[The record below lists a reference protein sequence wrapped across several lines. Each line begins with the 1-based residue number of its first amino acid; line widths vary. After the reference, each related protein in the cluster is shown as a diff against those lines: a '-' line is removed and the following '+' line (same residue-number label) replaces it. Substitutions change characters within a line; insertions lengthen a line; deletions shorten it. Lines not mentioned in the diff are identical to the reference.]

1 MQKGFNQV
9 ILIGNLASDPEIRE
23 VKEGNKAVTLNVVT
37 SETWKDRESG
47 EIRENPQFHRVVG
60 FGSTANF
67 ASYLKKGQPVQIV
80 GMLTHRKYTNN
91 EGKDV
96 YITEVLINP
105 MNGGQLQGIGGRRD
119 GDQGAAQQQTAA
131 PKEAPSQPSQP
142 TQQNSAPEP
151 QAAAPQQQT
160 APPVDDDDDDIPF

>member
-23 VKEGNKAVTLNVVT
+23 IKEGNKAVTLSVVT
-37 SETWKDRESG
+37 SETWKDKETG
-47 EIRENPQFHRVVG
+47 EIKENPQFHRVVG
-60 FGSTANF
+60 FGSTATF
-67 ASYLKKGQPVQIV
+67 ASYLKKGQPVQVV

-96 YITEVLINP
+96 YITEVMINP
-105 MNGGQLQGIGGRRD
+105 MSGGQLQGIGGRRD
-119 GDQGAAQQQTAA
+119 GEQAAA
-131 PKEAPSQPSQP
+131 PSKAAPSQPAKPQ
-142 TQQNSAPEP
+142 SAPEP
-151 QAAAPQQQT
+151 QQAAPQPQS

>member
-23 VKEGNKAVTLNVVT
+23 IKEGNKAATLSVVT
-37 SETWKDRESG
+37 SETWKDRETG
-47 EIRENPQFHRVVG
+47 EIKENPQFHRVVG
-60 FGSTANF
+60 FGPTANF
-67 ASYLKKGQPVQIV
+67 ASYLKKGQPVQVV
-80 GMLTHRKYTNN
+80 GMLTHRKYTNS

-119 GDQGAAQQQTAA
+119 GEQGAAPAPAA
-131 PKEAPSQPSQP
+131 PSQAAAAPSQPAQP
-142 TQQNSAPEP
+142 QSAPEP
-151 QAAAPQQQT
+151 QAAAPQPQA